1 MFWLAAQAATTKT
14 IPAGVFKQGGLRLL
28 DEVAETHREIVIT
41 KRGAPVARL
50 VPVKQEREREE
61 EILATLRRRAG
72 MFSREGVPAAVHGG
86 SWLGPGRRELIQE
99 RSCSG
104 SVYV

>member
-1 MFWLAAQAATTKT
+1 
-14 IPAGVFKQGGLRLL
+14 
-28 DEVAETHREIVIT
+28 VAETHREIVIT
-41 KRGAPVARL
+41 KRGESVARL

-61 EILATLRRRAG
+61 EILATLRSRAG
-72 MFSREGVPAAVHGG
+72 MFSARG
-86 SWLGPGRRELIQE
+86 SSRGCSRRKLLGPGRRELTQE